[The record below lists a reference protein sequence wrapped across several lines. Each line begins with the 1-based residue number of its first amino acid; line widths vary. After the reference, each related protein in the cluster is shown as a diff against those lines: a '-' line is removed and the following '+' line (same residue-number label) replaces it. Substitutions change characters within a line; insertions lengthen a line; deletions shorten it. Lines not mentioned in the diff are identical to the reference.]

1 MEPVIGKVL
10 MITPYTTVQRGN
22 SLTTER
28 LQRFLTA
35 RGFHVDRFSIESPD
49 WPQRLQQALAHTQ
62 YNLIHGFHALHFGRV
77 LTEVPLV
84 QELPIILTATG
95 TDIHLDLNGP
105 DKELVLKSMRI
116 AQKIVVFNADFC
128 RDMRSSYPEWGDK
141 LVTIPQGV
149 FLEPGAVKTRG
160 EIGSAPEDFV
170 FLLPSGLRPVK
181 NLGLAIEALREVQ
194 RDHPEVRL
202 LIIGAII
209 DEDYARPLLKCMQE
223 LDWIIYL
230 GEVPHNEMGSL
241 LALGDVV
248 LNTSISEGQPQG
260 ALEAMS
266 LGKPCILT
274 AVSGNLNLIENGCEG
289 FYVQDRNDLMVAANI
304 LLSNPIIRHNMGQ
317 NASRLVQ
324 AKFSL
329 EQEVNAYS
337 CLYLMAI
344 G

>member
-1 MEPVIGKVL
+1 

-22 SLTTER
+22 SLTTAR

-35 RGFHVDRFSIESPD
+35 RGFHVDRFSIESAD
-49 WPQRLQQALAHTQ
+49 WPQRLQRALAHTQ

-77 LTEVPLV
+77 LTEVPIV
-84 QELPIILTATG
+84 QELPILLTATG
-95 TDIHLDLNGP
+95 TDIHYDLQGP
-105 DKELVLKSMRI
+105 QKELVQKSMRA
-116 AQKIVVFNADFC
+116 AQKIVVFNDDFC
-128 RDMRSSYPEWGDK
+128 SNIQSRYPEYKDK

-149 FLEPGAVKTRG
+149 FLEPGAAKTRSK
-160 EIGSAPEDFV
+160 IGLGPKDFV

-181 NLGLAIEALREVQ
+181 NIGLAIEAIREVHH
-194 RDHPEVRL
+194 DHPEVRL
-202 LIIGAII
+202 LIMGAVI
-209 DEDYARPLLKCMQE
+209 DEDYARPLLTCMQE

-230 GEVPHNEMGSL
+230 GEVPHIEMGSL

-248 LNTSISEGQPQG
+248 LNTSDSEGQPQA

-274 AVSGNLNLIENGCEG
+274 AVPGNLDLIANGCEG
-289 FYVQDRNDLMVAANI
+289 FYVQDQNDLVAAANI
-304 LLSNPIIRHNMGQ
+304 LLTNPIIRHNMGQ

-337 CLYLMAI
+337 CLYQMAI
-344 G
+344 GQAED